1 MSTILKFNPLDNPMQ
16 LSKIGNWL
24 ITYVNPKEELDNIQL
39 AISYVLPRQIS
50 DELQARRVVIHKLN
64 SVFEWQV
71 HQIECYDSQLQQEV
85 LLAHDAPQ
93 WTEILQKIVYEFH
106 RYDVEVTLITESIPS
121 TI

>member
-1 MSTILKFNPLDNPMQ
+1 MMTILEFNPLDNPMQ

-50 DELQARRVVIHKLN
+50 EELQARRVVIHKLN

-71 HQIECYDSQLQQEV
+71 HQIECYDSQRQKEV
-85 LLAHDAPQ
+85 LLAQDDPR
-93 WTEILQKIVYEFH
+93 WIEILQNIVNEFY
-106 RYDVEVTLITESIPS
+106 RYDVDVTLKTESIPA
-121 TI
+121 